1 MVGDGWPRSWFLNA
15 VFLVFVAA
23 MMVSRVPTFSIKR
36 IRIAPEQVLPTLLVA
51 SVVIVGLVV
60 ETWLTLSL
68 IGLLYLLQPPGQR
81 GRRRGACA
89 SARPRRRRR
98 CHPSERF
105 RRARGEPGP
114 APAATLLTG
123 RATTSLALV
132 ACSTRDCGG

>member
-1 MVGDGWPRSWFLNA
+1 
-15 VFLVFVAA
+15 
-23 MMVSRVPTFSIKR
+23 MMVSRVPTFSIKK

-68 IGLLYLLQPPGQR
+68 IGLLYLLSLPVSVVVGAAHARAR
-81 GRRRGACA
+81 GRGGAAGAARG
-89 SARPRRRRR
+89 
-98 CHPSERF
+98 RF

-132 ACSTRDCGG
+132 PCSMRDCGG